1 MSTFEV
7 VPASAILRVLAGT
20 MFNVILWSV
29 SHLLLM
35 DTNSAMA
42 VGTTNVFSAFAN
54 CFRNGYF
61 LPAPYVLAVDLVLS
75 STLTHSHL
83 VS

>member
-1 MSTFEV
+1 MGALEIV
-7 VPASAILRVLAGT
+7 AAPAILRILTGAVL
-20 MFNVILWSV
+20 NVILWPV
-29 SHLLLM
+29 RNLLLM
-35 DTNSAMA
+35 NTYSAMA